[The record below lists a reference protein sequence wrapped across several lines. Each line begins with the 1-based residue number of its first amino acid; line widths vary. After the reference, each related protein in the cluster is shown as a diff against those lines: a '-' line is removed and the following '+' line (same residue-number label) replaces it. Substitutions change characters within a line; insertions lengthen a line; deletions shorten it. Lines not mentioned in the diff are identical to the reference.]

1 MIKVVCWNIDRRH
14 QAARESLEMGADV
27 ALLQEVG
34 SGAHGLL
41 DAVGGVASVSPHDPW
56 GPAPR
61 GDYDRWPLVVK
72 LSDRVQVEWF
82 KPVRATIPKEQD
94 DEMAVSCA
102 GTVAAA
108 RVIPLDGGEPFIAAS
123 MYARWFAPHPTVGN
137 ANWIYPDASA
147 HGIISDLSVFIDSYD
162 TSTHRILVAGDLNVS
177 FFSSDAFD
185 ARAQTIVDRMKA
197 LGLEYMGPQY
207 PNGRRADPVPAHLTE
222 DSLDV
227 PTYHTVRNSPATA
240 HVQVDHVFASR
251 GFHESIRTR
260 ALNGVDEWGSSDHCR
275 ILIEVGD

>member
-1 MIKVVCWNIDRRH
+1 MIRVVCWNIGRTH
-14 QAARESLEMGADV
+14 KPLEELLETDADV
-27 ALLQEVG
+27 ALLQEVYPRG
-34 SGAHGLL
+34 RGWLNTCKN
-41 DAVGGVASVSPHDPW
+41 GVAVSSQEPW
-56 GPAPR
+56 EPWPY
-61 GDYDRWPLVVK
+61 DSYDRWPLVVK
-72 LSDRVQVEWF
+72 LSDRVKVEWF
-82 KPVRATIPKEQD
+82 KQTIPTRWVQD
-94 DEMAVSCA
+94 DELAVSGI
-102 GTVAAA
+102 GTIAAA
-108 RVIPLDGGEPFIAAS
+108 KIIPESGAEPFIAVS
-123 MYARWFAPHPTVGN
+123 LYARWFETKPTNGTG
-137 ANWIYPDASA
+137 WIYPDASA
-147 HGIISDLSVFIDSYD
+147 HRIISDLSVFIGSYD
-162 TSTHRILVAGDLNVS
+162 TSTHRILAAGDLNAS

-260 ALNGVDEWGSSDHCR
+260 ALNEVDEWGSSDYCR
-275 ILIEVGD
+275 IIIEVGD